1 MLQNHW
7 TYKFVGKRIADAII
21 PVGLEYL
28 ASQVQSF
35 DNTPKKYRELILYPS
50 VNI

>member
-21 PVGLEYL
+21 PIGRQYL
-28 ASQVQSF
+28 SSQVQNF
-35 DNTPKKYRELILYPS
+35 DNTPKKYGELILYS
-50 VNI
+50 LANI